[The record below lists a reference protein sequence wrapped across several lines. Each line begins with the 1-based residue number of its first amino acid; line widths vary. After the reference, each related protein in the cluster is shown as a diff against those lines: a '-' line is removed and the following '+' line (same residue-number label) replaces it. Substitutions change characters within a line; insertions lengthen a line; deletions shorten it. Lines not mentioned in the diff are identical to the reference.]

1 MYLVNLSLFF
11 SYAIYIILC
20 LLSPSNINTVIPRAD
35 DGHKLFI
42 FVSRLCPLCPF
53 YLGYQN
59 QYLILCLTK
68 LVACGRLSIFCL
80 V

>member
-42 FVSRLCPLCPF
+42 FVSCLCLLCPF
-53 YLGYQN
+53 RSSSQN
-59 QYLILCLTK
+59 QCLTLCLTK
-68 LVACGRLSIFCL
+68 PATCGYLSLFYFA
-80 V
+80 